1 MVCCY
6 LPVHDVLRENMGAEW
21 VWVPLPESRDNMVP
35 CTPDVGAA
43 TEILDHF
50 SLDDVQDGVNPKP

>member
-1 MVCCY
+1 
-6 LPVHDVLRENMGAEW
+6 
-21 VWVPLPESRDNMVP
+21 MVP

-50 SLDDVQDGVNPKP
+50 FFDDVQDGVNPKP